1 MSRLRLCLCISIIS
15 FLRRLRL
22 PPVGWAI
29 PVRALLVCRRSPLL
43 ALLVACAWLMAFS
56 ASARAGG
63 KPSLLQISATLLQD
77 DGFCLG
83 CHGRASHAKNA
94 PLIDRATLQDS
105 AHEGLKCSGCHTA
118 ITTIPHPPRPA
129 HVDCTPCHPGDT
141 RQASLKAQ
149 AGKEAP
155 LDQHSTATRHGA
167 KGLPE
172 CANCHGTHG
181 IRLISDVNSRVGR
194 NSIASTCGAC
204 HQQEARLYRES
215 VHGAMTLR
223 DNPDTPTCVT
233 CHPEHAR
240 LGKRGVF
247 QHGVVKT
254 CGSCHESAALEAKY
268 AIPGDRLASY
278 LGSYHGIATK
288 LGYQRTAN
296 CASCHGNHLILPS
309 EDPRSATNP
318 ANLPRTCGKCHP
330 KVNENVA
337 RGKVHI
343 MATAESGGL
352 VYRINVAFKWF
363 TLCTIGALVGHIS
376 LELFAR
382 TRRRRG
388 GFE

>member
-1 MSRLRLCLCISIIS
+1 MIRLHTRRRHPTGCLRPRSY
-15 FLRRLRL
+15 
-22 PPVGWAI
+22 GWGSG
-29 PVRALLVCRRSPLL
+29 LSL
-43 ALLVACAWLMAFS
+43 ALLLVGGWLLAT
-56 ASARAGG
+56 ASAASAGG
-63 KPSLLQISATLLQD
+63 KTAPLAISPELRRD
-77 DGFCLG
+77 DGYCLG
-83 CHGRASHAKNA
+83 CHGAATHAKNA
-94 PLIDRATLQDS
+94 PLIEAATLTGS
-105 AHEGLKCSGCHTA
+105 AHESVKCSECHTA
-118 ITTIPHPPRPA
+118 ITTIPHALPSP
-129 HVDCTPCHPGDT
+129 HVDCTSCHPGDT

-155 LDQHSTATRHGA
+155 LDQHSSATQHNA

-172 CANCHGTHG
+172 CINCHGTHA
-181 IRLISDVNSRVGR
+181 IKRVRDVHSLVGR
-194 NSIASTCGAC
+194 LSIASTCGAC
-204 HQQEARLYRES
+204 HKEEARLYRES
-215 VHGAMTLR
+215 IHGSKTLQG
-223 DNPDTPTCVT
+223 NPDVPTCVT

-247 QHGVVKT
+247 QQGVVKT
-254 CGSCHESAALEAKY
+254 CGSCHENAVLESKY
-268 AIPGDRLASY
+268 AFPGDRLASY

-309 EDPRSATNP
+309 SDPRSATNP
-318 ANLPRTCGKCHP
+318 RNLPQTCGKCHP

-343 MATAESGGL
+343 MATDESGGL

-363 TLCTIGALVGHIS
+363 TLCTIGMLVGHIA

-382 TRRRRG
+382 TRGRSG